1 MIRLTITPT
10 AFEAIAATLPGSVH
24 FDNECAPNGDYL
36 IWLELAVVSRLKAL
50 SGPGDSYSDAIIRV
64 TRTGG
69 ERVQ

>member
-10 AFEAIAATLPGSVH
+10 AFEAIAATLPGTVH
-24 FDNECAPNGDYL
+24 FDKRVRPERRL
-36 IWLELAVVSRLKAL
+36 SHWLELAVVSRLKAL